1 MARQFTDVLA
11 GMNAGR
17 TVDNLTEKLAE
28 VTNAVLQTG
37 KKGTLTLKIE
47 VSKNSEHSVSLNENV
62 DIKVPELSRG
72 TAVYFKNNNGDLMR
86 DDPRQPRLPLRRVG
100 EDTNAADHEADDAPE
115 TKTEEVTHAGT

>member
-1 MARQFTDVLA
+1 MARQFTDVL
-11 GMNAGR
+11 GHMNSGR

-28 VTNAVLQTG
+28 VTDAVLLTG

-47 VSKNSEHSVSLNENV
+47 VTRNSELSCSFNENV

-72 TAVYFKNNNGDLMR
+72 TAVFFKNSAGDLVR

-100 EDTNAADHEADDAPE
+100 EDKPAVEDEGEIE
-115 TKTEEVTHAGT
+115 TSQTEEVSHAGA